1 MFESSVISN
10 PSQAGTG
17 AGDTAPG
24 FESSVISNPSQ
35 AVIDARASFA
45 VFESSVISN
54 PSQAKS
60 SWYSAPNWFESS
72 VISNPS
78 QTTMT
83 TPDRLTKNEIT
94 NAHRRGG
101 FCSNIYLSIKTPV
114 ASFLFAF
121 SMTAQNS
128 MPGERRDSLRAASY
142 FRCVARRKEVA
153 LFFTYAAHVWSDYN
167 IWLSRLGIIFLL
179 SVNISLRISFTA
191 TCYTYANRKNN
202 L

>member
-1 MFESSVISN
+1 M
-10 PSQAGTG
+10 T
-17 AGDTAPG
+17 
-24 FESSVISNPSQ
+24 
-35 AVIDARASFA
+35 
-45 VFESSVISN
+45 
-54 PSQAKS
+54 
-60 SWYSAPNWFESS
+60 FESS

-83 TPDRLTKNEIT
+83 TPDRFTKNEIA

-114 ASFLFAF
+114 ASFFICFQHDGAKG
-121 SMTAQNS
+121 
-128 MPGERRDSLRAASY
+128 MPGERRDSLRSASY

-191 TCYTYANRKNN
+191 TCYTYTNRKSS